1 MPLRLTAGMGGKRQ
15 DLIAFA
21 AIGTVIAGVMLSAR
35 PIAQPEIGAPPSSSS
50 PNVSVAP
57 VPTSNAGP
65 DFGSLQEDIGSV
77 LVVSW
82 QGTEISP
89 SLRSLLDDGRVGGVL
104 LFASNFNGPQGLR
117 ALSDAL
123 QTIASTACL
132 DHPILVMLDEEGGQ
146 VTRVPAD
153 FAPPSEL
160 VTGAGGA
167 DHVRAVERASA
178 AGLHQLG
185 VGLNLAP
192 VADVRTNPRDQV
204 ILDRSFGSTPG
215 RVAPLVSA
223 AVQGLHDGGVG
234 ATLKHFPGLGGAAG
248 DPHVAIPTDP
258 ESEAQWEQV
267 QMPAFAAGIAAGADA
282 VMTTAVY
289 VPGLGGGDLPAMF
302 SAPVVGRLRTQ
313 LGFGGVIISDSVSM
327 AGIGARYSLPEAT
340 VLALGA
346 GNDMVLLG
354 NGDPA
359 YEGDAMAAVRAAV
372 LSGRLDRAALHASAM
387 RVNRLRDTWGRRFV
401 HCRAVKGA

>member
-1 MPLRLTAGMGGKRQ
+1 
-15 DLIAFA
+15 
-21 AIGTVIAGVMLSAR
+21 
-35 PIAQPEIGAPPSSSS
+35 
-50 PNVSVAP
+50 
-57 VPTSNAGP
+57 
-65 DFGSLQEDIGSV
+65 
-77 LVVSW
+77 
-82 QGTEISP
+82 
-89 SLRSLLDDGRVGGVL
+89 
-104 LFASNFNGPQGLR
+104 
-117 ALSDAL
+117 
-123 QTIASTACL
+123 
-132 DHPILVMLDEEGGQ
+132 MLDEEGGQ

-185 VGLNLAP
+185 VGLNLAS

-204 ILDRSFGSTPG
+204 ILDRSFGSTPD

-289 VPGLGGGDLPAMF
+289 VPGLGGATCPRCSRRPW
-302 SAPVVGRLRTQ
+302 SAACARSLASVV
-313 LGFGGVIISDSVSM
+313 
-327 AGIGARYSLPEAT
+327 
-340 VLALGA
+340 
-346 GNDMVLLG
+346 
-354 NGDPA
+354 
-359 YEGDAMAAVRAAV
+359 
-372 LSGRLDRAALHASAM
+372 
-387 RVNRLRDTWGRRFV
+387 
-401 HCRAVKGA
+401 

>member
-1 MPLRLTAGMGGKRQ
+1 
-15 DLIAFA
+15 
-21 AIGTVIAGVMLSAR
+21 V
-35 PIAQPEIGAPPSSSS
+35 PEL
-50 PNVSVAP
+50 
-57 VPTSNAGP
+57 
-65 DFGSLQEDIGSV
+65 GSLREDVGST

-82 QGTEISP
+82 RGQAIPPEV
-89 SLRSLLDDGRVGGVL
+89 RSLLDDGRIGGVL
-104 LFASNFNGPQGLR
+104 LFASNFDGPAGLK
-117 ALSDAL
+117 ALTDSLDAL
-123 QTIASTACL
+123 ASSACL

-146 VTRVPAD
+146 VTRVQAD

-160 VTGAGGA
+160 AVGAGGA
-167 DHVRAVERASA
+167 DHVRAVERVSA

-192 VADVRTNPRDQV
+192 VADVRTNSRDQV
-204 ILDRSFGSTPG
+204 ILDRSFGNDAA
-215 RVAPLVSA
+215 RVAPLVGA

-258 ESEAQWEQV
+258 ESEAQWERV

-289 VPGLGGGDLPAMF
+289 VPGLGGGSTPAMF

-313 LGFGGVIISDSVSM
+313 LGFGGVIMSDSVSM
-327 AGIGARYSLPEAT
+327 GGISDRYPLPDAT
-340 VLALGA
+340 VLALAA
-346 GNDMVLLG
+346 GNDLVLLG

-359 YEGDAMAAVRAAV
+359 YEAEAMAAVQAAV
-372 LSGRLDRAALHASAM
+372 LSGRLDRADLHASAM
-387 RVNRLRDTWGRRFV
+387 RVNALRDRWGRRFT
-401 HCRAVKGA
+401 HCRPVKVT